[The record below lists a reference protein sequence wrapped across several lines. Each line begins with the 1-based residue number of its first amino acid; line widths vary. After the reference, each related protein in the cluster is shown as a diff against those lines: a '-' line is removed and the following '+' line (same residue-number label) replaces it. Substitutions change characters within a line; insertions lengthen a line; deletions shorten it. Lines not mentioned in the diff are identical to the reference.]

1 MNKKQFI
8 ENFATESEG
17 DYTIEQL
24 SKLSD
29 FDLFDKYLK
38 WNGIVGYTYDILDA
52 IQSIRNQKEDL
63 LK

>member
-1 MNKKQFI
+1 MDK
-8 ENFATESEG
+8 ENFIKRFSDDTGGE
-17 DYTIEQL
+17 YTIEQL

-29 FDLFDKYLK
+29 IDLFDKYLK